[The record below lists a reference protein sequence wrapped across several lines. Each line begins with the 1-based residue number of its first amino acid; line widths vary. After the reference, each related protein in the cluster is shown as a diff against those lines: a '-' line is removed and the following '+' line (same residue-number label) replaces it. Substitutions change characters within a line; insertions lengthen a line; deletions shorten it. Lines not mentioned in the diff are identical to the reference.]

1 MPLRPHWS
9 DTKTTLNQLYADL
22 VSTPQGKAA
31 RAERDLLREQLRENG
46 ARRCF
51 VRFGDPPPL
60 GDSWNY
66 ARGGG
71 PEGGLSTWRAF
82 KTKAGNYVL
91 DPGENLDAALTAL
104 LFLETRVG
112 TVKPVYKAEG
122 KVVGT
127 GSAGEPLL
135 GNRVTLTP
143 IDRERVSS
151 IWEFPLSFV
160 RQVRFQT
167 NLRGLGL

>member
-1 MPLRPHWS
+1 MALRPYWS
-9 DTKTTLNQLYADL
+9 DTKANLTRLYADL

-31 RAERDLLREQLRENG
+31 RAERDLLREQLRESG
-46 ARRCF
+46 ARRCY
-51 VRFGDPPPL
+51 VRFGDPPPR
-60 GDSWNY
+60 GVSWNY

-71 PEGGLSTWRAF
+71 PEGGLSVWRAYR
-82 KTKAGNYVL
+82 TKAGNFL
-91 DPGENLDAALTAL
+91 IDPGEDLDAALTAL

-112 TVKPVYKAEG
+112 TDKPVYCVKG
-122 KVVGT
+122 RVIGT

-143 IDRERVSS
+143 ISHEEVFSV
-151 IWEFPLSFV
+151 WEFPASFV
-160 RQVRFQT
+160 SRVRFQT